1 MLDSEKL
8 FVTSPAPILAPTTV
22 QLGQAKAY
30 PTSLILYCLGH
41 LVVDLY
47 SASLGVLQPALIG
60 AFRLTFTQAG
70 MLGGV
75 LAFSSSVLQ
84 PAYGFLADRFHS
96 RLFSALAPA
105 VAGAFISS
113 LGWANGYGWLIA
125 MVFLGG
131 AGMALF
137 HPQAASNATARMTDR
152 RAHGMALFICSG
164 TAGFAV
170 GPALF
175 SFSLGA
181 WGLRGS
187 WVAALPGIL
196 LTLVMLALLPP
207 PVRSQQPRIF
217 NLSPLKSVWKP
228 LTILFF
234 LVFTRSIIQV
244 TFTQFLPLYLRT
256 QRGFGLQGAGY
267 ALAAFMAAATLGGL
281 AGGNLADRFGGRRVI
296 IWSTF
301 STTPIL
307 AAFLFGSGAWS
318 IAALV
323 AGGMTLALTNPVNI
337 IMAQRLVPAQSS
349 TVSALMMGFAWGTAG
364 LLFIPL
370 CGKIADHY
378 SLQTAF
384 CGLICVPV
392 VSCFLSLMVPK

>member
-1 MLDSEKL
+1 
-8 FVTSPAPILAPTTV
+8 
-22 QLGQAKAY
+22 
-30 PTSLILYCLGH
+30 
-41 LVVDLY
+41 
-47 SASLGVLQPALIG
+47 
-60 AFRLTFTQAG
+60 
-70 MLGGV
+70 
-75 LAFSSSVLQ
+75 
-84 PAYGFLADRFHS
+84 
-96 RLFSALAPA
+96 
-105 VAGAFISS
+105 
-113 LGWANGYGWLIA
+113 
-125 MVFLGG
+125 
-131 AGMALF
+131 MALF
-137 HPQAASNATARMTDR
+137 V
-152 RAHGMALFICSG
+152 CSG

-175 SFSLGA
+175 SFTLGA

-187 WVAALPGIL
+187 WVAAFPGIL

-228 LTILFF
+228 MTILFF

-256 QRGFGLQGAGY
+256 QRGFGLAGAGY

-301 STTPIL
+301 GTTPIL

-323 AGGMTLALTNPVNI
+323 AGGTMLALTNPVNI
-337 IMAQRLVPAQSS
+337 IMAQRLAPAQSG

-370 CGKIADHY
+370 CGRIADHY

-384 CGLICVPV
+384 CGLIWSRWFRVFCR
-392 VSCFLSLMVPK
+392 